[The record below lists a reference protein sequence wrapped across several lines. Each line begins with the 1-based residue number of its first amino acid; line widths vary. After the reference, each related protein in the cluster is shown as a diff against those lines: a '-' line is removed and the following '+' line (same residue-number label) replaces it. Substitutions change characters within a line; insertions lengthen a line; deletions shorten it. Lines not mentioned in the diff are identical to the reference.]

1 MANVHYSHVFLLQI
15 AVAHPS
21 TSAIIRFETMKD
33 DTLDSTYLFITDSK
47 WTQWRL
53 LLEKRTTGYTWCDS
67 SSNINKDIKNP
78 GKGDQNL
85 PPEREKEQIT
95 KRQSTT
101 ETKDAPMNESTC
113 SLSESS
119 SSERESY
126 SSMSTETKRSEIDN
140 NEEVGSGGRSR
151 LAGFKQMSFASLSNI
166 RQKISEGRRLLT
178 TSSSRVIGS
187 STDGYSSDI
196 HSNRGSVPSQ
206 GRYKSDRHGMPE
218 ALSSKV
224 GGTRLSVQRA
234 TTAKNISQ
242 STWGNGTP
250 PQGMVLAG
258 LFPDTAILTFHNI
271 ELEVL
276 PQVTITKNIENMR
289 QNFCF

>member
-1 MANVHYSHVFLLQI
+1 
-15 AVAHPS
+15 
-21 TSAIIRFETMKD
+21 MKD

-67 SSNINKDIKNP
+67 SSNINKDIKNS

-85 PPEREKEQIT
+85 PPERETEQIP
-95 KRQSTT
+95 KRQSTS
-101 ETKDAPMNESTC
+101 ETKDAPINESI
-113 SLSESS
+113 LSESS

-126 SSMSTETKRSEIDN
+126 SSMTTETKRSDVDN
-140 NEEVGSGGRSR
+140 NEDVGSGGRSR
-151 LAGFKQMSFASLSNI
+151 LAGFKQLSFASLSNI
-166 RQKISEGRRLLT
+166 RQKISEGRRLLAA
-178 TSSSRVIGS
+178 SSSRVIGS
-187 STDGYSSDI
+187 STDGYSSDLYSI
-196 HSNRGSVPSQ
+196 RGSVSSQ
-206 GRYKSDRHGMPE
+206 GCFKADRHGMPE
-218 ALSSKV
+218 ALSCKV
-224 GGTRLSVQRA
+224 GGTRLSVQHA

-242 STWGNGTP
+242 STWGKGTP

-276 PQVTITKNIENMR
+276 PQVTITLDVENM
-289 QNFCF
+289 QQ